1 MNYPFRL
8 GFECSVVYYIA
19 EMPALL
25 LECVLG
31 ANKMAVELSG
41 YKSLLKFNNSLF
53 MERHLLI
60 IRTRFEK
67 K

>member
-1 MNYPFRL
+1 MPSGYQNHMNYPFRL

-25 LECVLG
+25 LEYVLR

-41 YKSLLKFNNSLF
+41 YK
-53 MERHLLI
+53 
-60 IRTRFEK
+60 RFIK
-67 K
+67 VY